1 MKCLQIYHLH
11 VLLQSRSIKASGY
24 ISKLAWLNPPSASLS
39 SFNPIWKVY
48 NQGCLITASNCNCE
62 CIWFRPPRAYTRA
75 YTHTID
81 YRVQLHRWVHS
92 TSTMKYIC
100 NFAWSRSLIESP
112 SSLDLCLP
120 VYLQTHLIMACNYIS
135 KVTQSRNEEMA
146 ELSCHPKGMYKK
158 ERFCIM

>member
-1 MKCLQIYHLH
+1 MKCLQIDHLH

-48 NQGCLITASNCNCE
+48 NQGCLITASNWNCE
-62 CIWFRPPRAYTRA
+62 CIWFRPPRAYT
-75 YTHTID
+75 HTTD
-81 YRVQLHRWVHS
+81 YRVQLHLWVHS
-92 TSTMKYIC
+92 TSTMKYIG
-100 NFAWSRSLIESP
+100 NLAWSRSLIASP

-120 VYLQTHLIMACNYIS
+120 VYLQSHSIMACNYIS
-135 KVTQSRNEEMA
+135 KVTQSRNGEMA
-146 ELSCHPKGMYKK
+146 ELSWHPKGMYEK